1 MERVA
6 CQRLDWHTHLGQMRA
21 FDPTGPVSRSRLRC
35 QPKVEERL
43 QGTQSRL
50 PLRLLLTAT
59 RALEYP
65 AVHSNGHDEAAVC
78 PFALDTLRQ
87 AGVSQAGPQVIEQD
101 DRAGL
106 GGGYR
111 RWGEAGISLPGL
123 HHHQVQCVAQTEGAR
138 QQLALGRAAAVRLEA
153 FEQRVREVGLVRGE
167 VGRGVAQAAHGQV
180 SLRGVGKLDERL

>member
-21 FDPTGPVSRSRLRC
+21 FDPTGPVSRSRLRS
-35 QPKVEERL
+35 QPEVEECL
-43 QGTQSRL
+43 QGAQSRL

-78 PFALDTLRQ
+78 PFALGTLRQ

-101 DRAGL
+101 DGTGL
-106 GGGYR
+106 GHGNW
-111 RWGEAGISLPGL
+111 RWGKAGISLPGL
-123 HHHQVQCVAQTEGAR
+123 YNHQVQRVAQTKRAR
-138 QQLALGRAAAVRLEA
+138 QQLTLGRAAAVSLET
-153 FEQRVREVGLVRGE
+153 FEQRVREIGLVRGE
-167 VGRGVAQAAHGQV
+167 VGGRVAQAAHGQM
-180 SLRGVGKLDERL
+180 SLRGVGKLDE